1 MKQSFIRGL
10 VAAALAIG
18 MSAGVADTAMAGGK
32 KGHGGRGVPTQQI
45 SVQLWTFAEYVGF
58 EPGAAAVQRTE
69 EVFAKLRS
77 YGYKNVEPFQLSGLT
92 PQQYKDLL
100 RKYGLKAPGRHV
112 DVGDP
117 TAPQNVDQI
126 IADNKVLGTKY
137 FGSGATPNDKLNTEA
152 DWVAYAKYLD
162 AAGAKARQA
171 GQTLILHNHNW
182 EFTKVYNGRTA
193 YDIVMANTSKK
204 NVTFQLDLYWAV
216 QGGQDPVALL
226 KKYRGRIQF
235 FHVKDRRASDGRIEI
250 VGRGSIDFP
259 KIFAAAKGQI
269 RYYTVEHDPRFGD
282 TTFNPFE
289 AAEVGFKYLD
299 KVKFSSKGKGK
310 AKGHDRDRG
319 KGTATATRPRPRP
332 PLAAS
337 PSTPRAKARAQD
349 PCARAFRSLQGRRS
363 AKARSLAP
371 ESVRGHPALAP
382 TPRFLIGS

>member
-18 MSAGVADTAMAGGK
+18 LSAGVADTAMAGGK
-32 KGHGGRGVPTQQI
+32 KGHGGPGVPTQKI
-45 SVQLWTFAEYVGF
+45 SVQLFTFAEYIGF
-58 EPGAAAVQRTE
+58 QPGAAAVQRTE

-77 YGYKNVEPFQLSGLT
+77 YGYKNVEPFTLSGLT

-126 IADNKVLGTKY
+126 IADNKVLGVKY
-137 FGSGATPNDKLNTEA
+137 FGSGATPNDKLKTEA

-162 AAGAKARQA
+162 AVGAKARQA
-171 GQTLILHNHNW
+171 GQTLMLHNHNW

-204 NVTFQLDLYWAV
+204 NVAFQLDLYWAV
-216 QGGQDPVALL
+216 QGGQDPIALL

-259 KIFAAAKGQI
+259 KIFAASKGQI

-282 TTFNPFE
+282 ATFNPFE
-289 AAEVGFKYLD
+289 AAQVGFDYLD
-299 KVKFSSKGKGK
+299 TVKFSGKGK
-310 AKGHDRDRG
+310 SKAKA
-319 KGTATATRPRPRP
+319 KTAKEAPAATQEPAE
-332 PLAAS
+332 AAS
-337 PSTPRAKARAQD
+337 
-349 PCARAFRSLQGRRS
+349 
-363 AKARSLAP
+363 
-371 ESVRGHPALAP
+371 
-382 TPRFLIGS
+382 